1 MTKTSEN
8 VNLPRETYVRNL
20 PGVNIYNFSGFQGC
34 YMTTKRIYYE
44 NCASIDKT
52 CTLPLT

>member
-34 YMTTKRIYYE
+34 YTPTKRIYYE